1 MAGIGN
7 WLAQHGFEVL
17 SAVGIIASLGFTAA
31 SFRADTRSR
40 RLNNLVSLTQQH
52 RDIWEEVQSNPS
64 LARVI
69 DPNADLYTKP
79 VTTQEAIFV
88 GQLLLHLHSWYRLL
102 KEGEVRSLEGL
113 ARDMKAFFALPI
125 PARIWEERRCF
136 YDADFVAFVNSC
148 GQLRKSK

>member
-1 MAGIGN
+1 MVGIGN

-17 SAVGIIASLGFTAA
+17 SAVGIIAGLAFTAA

-52 RDIWEEVQSNPS
+52 RDIWEEIQSNPS

-79 VTTQEAIFV
+79 VTPQEAVFV
-88 GQLLLHLHSWYRLL
+88 GHLLLHLHSWYRLMRG
-102 KEGEVRSLEGL
+102 GEVRAFDGLSL
-113 ARDMKAFFALPI
+113 DMKAFFAMPI
-125 PARIWEERRCF
+125 PINVWNERREF
-136 YDADFVAFVNSC
+136 FDLDFVDFVEQSVDIN
-148 GQLRKSK
+148 

>member
-17 SAVGIIASLGFTAA
+17 SAVGIIAGLGFTAA

-40 RLNNLVSLTQQH
+40 RLTNLVSLTQQH

-69 DPNADLYTKP
+69 DPNADVYTKT
-79 VTTQEAIFV
+79 VTNQEAVFV
-88 GQLLLHLHSWYRLL
+88 GHLLLHLHSWYRLMR
-102 KEGEVRSLEGL
+102 EGEVRSLKGL
-113 ARDMKAFFALPI
+113 SQDIKAFFALPI
-125 PARIWEERRCF
+125 PAKVWHDRLTF
-136 YDADFVAFVNSC
+136 FDPDFVNYVEEAV
-148 GQLRKSK
+148 GLK